1 MRAFAGYEKAR
12 IITDTE
18 RIPVG
23 GYVVKILNAEEV
35 TFKNGGRG
43 LKLSFDVVDGDYK
56 DFFKKNYEQQRQ
68 EDRKWKGNIMLFV
81 PKEDGSEMDEWTANK
96 FKTNMSAIEESNS
109 GYHWD
114 WNEQGLKGKVVGAVF
129 RNKEYEDNG
138 STRFFSECCQLKTVE
153 AIREGKYKIPKD
165 KLLNKVNTNA
175 PDGNIEGFI
184 PTDDEDL
191 PF

>member
-43 LKLSFDVVDGDYK
+43 LKLSFDVVEGDYK
-56 DFFKKNYEQQRQ
+56 DFFKKNYEQQRR
-68 EDRKWKGNIMLFV
+68 EDRKWKGNIMLFA

-129 RNKEYEDNG
+129 RNKEHEYNG
-138 STRFFSECCQLKTVE
+138 STVFFSECCQLKTVE

-165 KLLNKVNTNA
+165 KLLNKAKTSA

>member
-12 IITDTE
+12 VITDTE

-35 TFKNGGRG
+35 TFSNGGRG

-68 EDRKWKGNIMLFV
+68 EDRKWKGNITLYV
-81 PKEDGSEMDEWTANK
+81 PKEDGSEMDAWTANK

-114 WNEQGLKGKVVGAVF
+114 WNEQGLKGKVVGAIF
-129 RNKEYEDNG
+129 RNREYEYNG
-138 STRFFSECCQLKTVE
+138 STGFFSECCQLKTVE

-165 KLLNKVNTNA
+165 KLLNKAKTNA